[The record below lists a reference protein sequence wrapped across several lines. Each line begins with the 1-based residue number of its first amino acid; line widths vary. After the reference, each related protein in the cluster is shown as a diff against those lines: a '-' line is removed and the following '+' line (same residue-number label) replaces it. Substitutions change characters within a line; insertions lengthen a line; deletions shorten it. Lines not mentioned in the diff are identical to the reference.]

1 MSVEPGRVLGDR
13 YRLVERFAS
22 GGMGDVWRADDT
34 VLGRSVAV
42 KILRPEHAADPD
54 FLERFRAEARHAAAL
69 THPNIAGVHDYGEID
84 EHGSVLA
91 YLVMELVPGEPLSA
105 LLARSGPLPVDRT
118 LELVAQAADALQAAH
133 TRGVIHRDVK
143 PGNIL
148 IRPDTDV
155 SVTGSTFGG
164 LALTDFGIARA
175 TNDPGHL
182 TKSGLVLGTAYYL
195 SPEQAQGHPV
205 TPASDVYSLGIVA
218 YECLAGVRPFSGDN
232 AVHVAVAHM
241 RDEPPPLPSEIPDGV
256 RRLVSQAL
264 AKDPTARPADAA
276 AFAAAARALRDDPAA
291 TWSAVAGGSATA
303 ILAPASAVTAVA
315 DAAAESHAT
324 ESRGKRQRWRNDA
337 YPDQKRVRSLLLLVG
352 LTVVVIGAAL
362 LALLTSGDD
371 RKKPV
376 VSTSP
381 ASSSSPKPA
390 TVLVT
395 ESAYVGRPYA
405 DVRNELTAQGLT
417 VHRRTVPADG
427 RRDTVLGVDPHGSV
441 ARNSSVTVTV
451 AEPKKA
457 KKNGGSGE
465 GNQND

>member
-1 MSVEPGRVLGDR
+1 VSVEPGRVLGDR
-13 YRLVERFAS
+13 YRLVERFAA

-84 EHGSVLA
+84 ENGSVLA

-105 LLARSGPLPVDRT
+105 LLSRSGPLPVDRT

-133 TRGVIHRDVK
+133 AQGVIHRDVK

-148 IRPDTDV
+148 VRPDTDV
-155 SVTGSTFGG
+155 SATDSTFGG
-164 LALTDFGIARA
+164 VALTDFGIARA
-175 TNDPGHL
+175 TNEPGHL

-205 TPASDVYSLGIVA
+205 TPASDVYSLGVVT
-218 YECLAGVRPFSGDN
+218 YECLSGTRPFTGDN

-241 RDEPPPLPSEIPDGV
+241 RDEPPPLPADIPDGV
-256 RRLVSQAL
+256 RQLVSQAL
-264 AKDPTARPADAA
+264 AKDPAARPADAA
-276 AFAAAARALRDDPAA
+276 AFATAARALRDDPA
-291 TWSAVAGGSATA
+291 TVEGSTVAGASTA
-303 ILAPASAVTAVA
+303 VMAPASAATAVVGSP
-315 DAAAESHAT
+315 SHAT
-324 ESRGKRQRWRNDA
+324 ESRGKRQRWRSDA
-337 YPDQKRVRSLLLLVG
+337 YTDQKRVRSLLLLVG
-352 LTVVVIGAAL
+352 LIVVVVGAAL
-362 LALLTSGDD
+362 LSLIGGGDGP
-371 RKKPV
+371 KKPV
-376 VSTSP
+376 VHTSP
-381 ASSSSPKPA
+381 AAKSSTVATPP

-395 ESAYVGRPYA
+395 ESAYIGRPYA
-405 DVRNELTAQGLT
+405 DVRSELTARGLT
-417 VHRRTVPADG
+417 VQRRTVVADV
-427 RRDTVLGVDPHGSV
+427 RRDTVLAVDPHGSV
-441 ARNSSVTVTV
+441 ATHGSVTVTV